1 MRNLALR
8 QEDAELGVMANRNAQ
23 VMHWALEL
31 STMSAS
37 RNSSTSEGDPEC
49 AEDIPKSQTQK
60 RNAFAELMAP
70 KPKQAKPYPS
80 TTHPAVRHNPY
91 NRRTDLILYIN
102 NPESH
107 PPSRV
112 ISYNSSFVL
121 INDAFPKATI
131 HLLLL
136 PRDPSKLLM
145 NPRTALSTDPA
156 FLAAV
161 RAEASAA
168 AALAAKELARRLGD
182 YSATELAR
190 TAAMDSA
197 MDSAS
202 DPDLTDL
209 PPARDYLSS
218 IRIGV
223 HAHPSMSHLHI
234 HILSCDMHSPFM
246 KHRKHYNSFTTPFL
260 IPLDAFPLAKD
271 DIRWQRSYQNANLRK
286 DFVCW
291 RCGKGFGSQFKQ
303 LKQHLEDAFEE
314 WRSE

>member
-1 MRNLALR
+1 
-8 QEDAELGVMANRNAQ
+8 
-23 VMHWALEL
+23 MHWALEL

-37 RNSSTSEGDPEC
+37 RNPSTSDGDDPER
-49 AEDIPKSQTQK
+49 AEDVPKSEIQK

-70 KPKQAKPYPS
+70 KPKQANPPHPS
-80 TTHPAVRHNPY
+80 TTHPALKHNPY
-91 NRRTDLILYIN
+91 DRRTDLILYIN

-136 PRDPSKLLM
+136 PRDPSKLVM
-145 NPRTALSTDPA
+145 DPRTALSTDPD

-168 AALAAKELARRLGD
+168 AALAAKELARLLGD
-182 YSATELAR
+182 YSATEQAR
-190 TAAMDSA
+190 SAAMDSA
-197 MDSAS
+197 MDSASDPAS

-209 PPARDYLSS
+209 PPARDYLPS
-218 IRIGV
+218 IRMGV
-223 HAHPSMSHLHI
+223 HAHPSMNHLHI

-271 DIRWQRSYQNANLRK
+271 DTRWQTSYQNANLRK
-286 DFVCW
+286 DLICW
-291 RCGKGFGSQFKQ
+291 RCGEGFGNRFKQ
-303 LKQHLEDAFEE
+303 LKQHLENEFEE